1 VLSSSSASVCR
12 VVIDRIDQ
20 ADGVVVMDAHP
31 RVRRSRCRRCG
42 RFSARIHSHYRR
54 RVADLPVSGR
64 QVVVRLKM
72 RRFFLWSGQLQ
83 GLHFR

>member
-1 VLSSSSASVCR
+1 MLSSSSASVCR
-12 VVIDRIDQ
+12 AVIDRIDQ
-20 ADGVVVMDAHP
+20 TDGVVVMDVHP

-42 RFSARIHSHYRR
+42 RVSARIHNHYRR

-64 QVVVRLKM
+64 QVLVRLTM
-72 RRFFLWSGQLQ
+72 RRFFLWPGQLQ